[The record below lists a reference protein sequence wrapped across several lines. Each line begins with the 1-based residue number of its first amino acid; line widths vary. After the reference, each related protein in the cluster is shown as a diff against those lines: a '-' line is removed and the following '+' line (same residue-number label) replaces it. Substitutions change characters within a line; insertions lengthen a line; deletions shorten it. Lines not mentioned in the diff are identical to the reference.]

1 MVQSYKKQKRGE
13 IVDKRYSKV
22 FKPGTFP
29 DITYV
34 SRKSGTMQYSYEERL
49 QQSLSI
55 DGFLTYIVGPSKIGK
70 TVLCERVIGVE
81 RIVAMSGNDFVRES
95 DFWNR
100 IGKKIGISMDAEVSE
115 TNADFSSNEQR
126 STMIKKNYPANK
138 EKILNYFKEYDKVLV
153 LDDFHYAPVD
163 VQYDIACQLKEVI
176 RLGFKA
182 VTISLPY
189 RSDDAIRLNPDLT
202 GRLSVIEIEPWKE
215 EELQAIARKG
225 FHELGISIQDDMIS
239 RMAIESIHSPQVMQA
254 ICLNIG
260 LLPVEAVDI
269 NNSVIEESCRF
280 TCANLP
286 YADVVRVLKAGPP
299 TRGQKRLKYK
309 LIDGSQRDVYSL
321 ILKMLADNPPLVEM
335 ELEELMNR
343 IQFNVPDQKITTQKI
358 REALRNWQKLL
369 EGLGALYHVFE
380 WKDDIIHILD
390 NLFLFFI
397 RWSGI

>member
-1 MVQSYKKQKRGE
+1 M
-13 IVDKRYSKV
+13 DKRYSKV

-70 TVLCERVIGVE
+70 TVLCERVIGVD
-81 RIVAMSGNDFVRES
+81 RIVAMSGNDFIRES

-100 IGKKIGISMDAEVSE
+100 VAKKIGISTEAEISE

-126 STMIKKNYPANK
+126 STMVKKNYPANK
-138 EKILNYFKEYDKVLV
+138 EKILQYFKESNKVLV
-153 LDDFHYAPVD
+153 LDDFHYAPAE

-182 VTISLPY
+182 VIISLPY

-215 EELQAIARKG
+215 KELQAIARKG
-225 FHELGISIQDDMIS
+225 FHELGISLQEDILS
-239 RMAIESIHSPQVMQA
+239 RMAMESIHSPQVMQA

-260 LLPVEAVDI
+260 LLPGES
-269 NNSVIEESCRF
+269 SVIDGKIIEESCRF

-299 TRGQKRLKYK
+299 TRGQKRLKYQ
-309 LIDGSQRDVYSL
+309 LTDGSRRDIYSL
-321 ILKMLADNPPLVEM
+321 ILEMLADNPPLVEM
-335 ELEELMNR
+335 ELQELMAR
-343 IQFNVPDQKITTQKI
+343 IQYNVPECRITTQKI
-358 REALRNWQKLL
+358 REALRNWQKIL
-369 EGLGALYHVFE
+369 EESGALYRVFE

>member
-1 MVQSYKKQKRGE
+1 M
-13 IVDKRYSKV
+13 DKRYSKV

-34 SRKSGTMQYSYEERL
+34 SRKSGTMPYSYEERL

-70 TVLCERVIGVE
+70 TVLCERVIGVD

-100 IGKKIGISMDAEVSE
+100 VAKKIGISTEAEISE
-115 TNADFSSNEQR
+115 MNADFSSNEQR
-126 STMIKKNYPANK
+126 STMVKKNYPANK
-138 EKILNYFKEYDKVLV
+138 EKILQYFKESNKVLV
-153 LDDFHYAPVD
+153 LDDFHYAPAE

-182 VTISLPY
+182 VIISLPY

-215 EELQAIARKG
+215 KELQAIARKG
-225 FHELGISIQDDMIS
+225 FHELGISLQEDILS
-239 RMAIESIHSPQVMQA
+239 RMAMESIHSPQVMQA

-260 LLPVEAVDI
+260 LLPGES
-269 NNSVIEESCRF
+269 SVIDGKIIEESCRF

-299 TRGQKRLKYK
+299 TRGQKRLKYQ
-309 LIDGSQRDVYSL
+309 LADGSRRDIYSL

-335 ELEELMNR
+335 ELQELMAR
-343 IQFNVPDQKITTQKI
+343 IQYNVPEYRITTQKI
-358 REALRNWQKLL
+358 REALRNWQKIL
-369 EGLGALYHVFE
+369 EESGALYRVFE

>member
-1 MVQSYKKQKRGE
+1 M
-13 IVDKRYSKV
+13 
-22 FKPGTFP
+22 
-29 DITYV
+29 
-34 SRKSGTMQYSYEERL
+34 
-49 QQSLSI
+49 
-55 DGFLTYIVGPSKIGK
+55 
-70 TVLCERVIGVE
+70 
-81 RIVAMSGNDFVRES
+81 
-95 DFWNR
+95 
-100 IGKKIGISMDAEVSE
+100 
-115 TNADFSSNEQR
+115 
-126 STMIKKNYPANK
+126 
-138 EKILNYFKEYDKVLV
+138 V

-182 VTISLPY
+182 VIISLPY

-239 RMAIESIHSPQVMQA
+239 RMGIESIHSPQVMQA

>member
-1 MVQSYKKQKRGE
+1 M
-13 IVDKRYSKV
+13 
-22 FKPGTFP
+22 
-29 DITYV
+29 
-34 SRKSGTMQYSYEERL
+34 
-49 QQSLSI
+49 
-55 DGFLTYIVGPSKIGK
+55 
-70 TVLCERVIGVE
+70 
-81 RIVAMSGNDFVRES
+81 
-95 DFWNR
+95 
-100 IGKKIGISMDAEVSE
+100 
-115 TNADFSSNEQR
+115 
-126 STMIKKNYPANK
+126 
-138 EKILNYFKEYDKVLV
+138 V

-182 VTISLPY
+182 VIISLPY

>member
-1 MVQSYKKQKRGE
+1 M
-13 IVDKRYSKV
+13 DKRYSKV

-70 TVLCERVIGVE
+70 TVLCERVIGID

-100 IGKKIGISMDAEVSE
+100 VAKKIGISTEAEISE

-126 STMIKKNYPANK
+126 STMVKKNYPANK
-138 EKILNYFKEYDKVLV
+138 EKILQYFKESNKVLV
-153 LDDFHYAPVD
+153 LDDFHYAPAE

-182 VTISLPY
+182 VIISLPY

-215 EELQAIARKG
+215 KELQAIARKG
-225 FHELGISIQDDMIS
+225 FHELGISLQEDIPRTYGSGKHPFTPGHAGHLPEHWPSSWRKLCYRWKNHRRKLPFYLRKSSLCGCSACTQSRSPNQRTETAEIS
-239 RMAIESIHSPQVMQA
+239 AGRRKPQRYLQSDSENA
-254 ICLNIG
+254 
-260 LLPVEAVDI
+260 
-269 NNSVIEESCRF
+269 CR
-280 TCANLP
+280 
-286 YADVVRVLKAGPP
+286 
-299 TRGQKRLKYK
+299 
-309 LIDGSQRDVYSL
+309 
-321 ILKMLADNPPLVEM
+321 
-335 ELEELMNR
+335 
-343 IQFNVPDQKITTQKI
+343 
-358 REALRNWQKLL
+358 
-369 EGLGALYHVFE
+369 
-380 WKDDIIHILD
+380 
-390 NLFLFFI
+390 
-397 RWSGI
+397 

>member
-1 MVQSYKKQKRGE
+1 MDQ
-13 IVDKRYSKV
+13 RYAKV

-34 SRKSGTMQYSYEERL
+34 SRRSGAMQYSYEERL
-49 QQSLSI
+49 QQSLAI

-70 TVLCERVIGVE
+70 TVLCERVIGTD
-81 RIVAMSGNDFVRES
+81 RIVAMSGNDFVRET
-95 DFWNR
+95 DFWDR
-100 IGKKIGISMDAEVSE
+100 IGKKAGISMDAEISE
-115 TNADFSSNEQR
+115 TNAEFSSNEQR
-126 STMIKKNYPANK
+126 STRIKRNYPANK
-138 EKILNYFKEYDKVLV
+138 EKILEYFKEYDKVLV
-153 LDDFHYAPVD
+153 LDDFHYAPEE

-182 VTISLPY
+182 VIISLPY

-202 GRLSVIEIEPWKE
+202 GRLAVIEIEPWKE

-225 FHELGISIQDDMIS
+225 FHELGISVQEDIIS
-239 RMAIESIHSPQVMQA
+239 RMAMESIHSPQVMQA

-260 LLPVEAVDI
+260 LLPRKICEIEAD
-269 NNSVIEESCRF
+269 VIEESCRF

-286 YADVVRVLKAGPP
+286 YADVVRILKAGPP
-299 TRGQKRLKYK
+299 TRGQKRLKYS
-309 LIDGSQRDVYSL
+309 LTDGSQRDIYSL

-335 ELEELMNR
+335 ELGELMDR
-343 IQFNVPDQKITTQKI
+343 IQSNVPARKITTQKI

-369 EGLGALYHVFE
+369 EENGALYHVFE

>member
-1 MVQSYKKQKRGE
+1 
-13 IVDKRYSKV
+13 
-22 FKPGTFP
+22 
-29 DITYV
+29 
-34 SRKSGTMQYSYEERL
+34 
-49 QQSLSI
+49 
-55 DGFLTYIVGPSKIGK
+55 
-70 TVLCERVIGVE
+70 
-81 RIVAMSGNDFVRES
+81 
-95 DFWNR
+95 
-100 IGKKIGISMDAEVSE
+100 
-115 TNADFSSNEQR
+115 
-126 STMIKKNYPANK
+126 MI
-138 EKILNYFKEYDKVLV
+138 
-153 LDDFHYAPVD
+153 
-163 VQYDIACQLKEVI
+163 
-176 RLGFKA
+176 
-182 VTISLPY
+182 ISLPY

>member
-1 MVQSYKKQKRGE
+1 M
-13 IVDKRYSKV
+13 DKRYSKV

-34 SRKSGTMQYSYEERL
+34 SRKSGTAQYSYEERL

-70 TVLCERVIGVE
+70 TVLCERVIGIE
-81 RIVAMSGNDFVRES
+81 NMIAMSGS
-95 DFWNR
+95 DFARQPDFWMC
-100 IGKKIGISMDAEVSE
+100 IGRKIGISMEAEISE

-126 STMIKKNYPANK
+126 TTMIKKNYPGSK
-138 EKILNYFKEYDKVLV
+138 EKILAYFKQYNKVLV
-153 LDDFHYAPVD
+153 LDDFHYAPIEI
-163 VQYDIACQLKEVI
+163 QYDIACQLKEVI

-182 VTISLPY
+182 VIISLPY

-215 EELQAIARKG
+215 EELQRIARKG
-225 FHELGISIQDDMIS
+225 FHELEISVPENIIS

-260 LLPVEAVDI
+260 LLPQKIENI
-269 NNSVIEESCRF
+269 NETVIEESCRF

-309 LIDGSQRDVYSL
+309 LADDSEKDIYSL
-321 ILKMLADNPPLVEM
+321 LLKVLADNPPLVEM
-335 ELEELMNR
+335 GLEELMSR
-343 IQFNVPDQKITTQKI
+343 IHVNVLEQKITTQKI

-369 EGLGALYHVFE
+369 DELGTLYHVFE
-380 WKDDIIHILD
+380 WKDDIVHILD

>member
-1 MVQSYKKQKRGE
+1 
-13 IVDKRYSKV
+13 
-22 FKPGTFP
+22 
-29 DITYV
+29 
-34 SRKSGTMQYSYEERL
+34 
-49 QQSLSI
+49 
-55 DGFLTYIVGPSKIGK
+55 
-70 TVLCERVIGVE
+70 
-81 RIVAMSGNDFVRES
+81 MSGNDFVRES

-182 VTISLPY
+182 VIISLPY

-343 IQFNVPDQKITTQKI
+343 IQFNVPD
-358 REALRNWQKLL
+358 
-369 EGLGALYHVFE
+369 
-380 WKDDIIHILD
+380 
-390 NLFLFFI
+390 
-397 RWSGI
+397 

>member
-1 MVQSYKKQKRGE
+1 
-13 IVDKRYSKV
+13 
-22 FKPGTFP
+22 
-29 DITYV
+29 
-34 SRKSGTMQYSYEERL
+34 
-49 QQSLSI
+49 
-55 DGFLTYIVGPSKIGK
+55 
-70 TVLCERVIGVE
+70 
-81 RIVAMSGNDFVRES
+81 MSGNDFVRES

-182 VTISLPY
+182 VIISLPY

-343 IQFNVPDQKITTQKI
+343 IQFNVSDQKITTQKI